1 MKIIIVMRGVC
12 ALSAG
17 LLLTLGWQI
26 KEGKMD
32 QERLSELAVN
42 STFGK

>member
-1 MKIIIVMRGVC
+1 MRGVC

-17 LLLTLGWQI
+17 SLLTLGWRI

-32 QERLSELAVN
+32 QERLFEFLAVN